1 MAWHWLIARKS
12 WNLDPI
18 LSWALIRNREVF
30 MAALCNAW
38 LSGMVMT
45 VTIVQIPQ
53 RFMIVDRL
61 SPIDSGVRLLPFAA
75 VMVSTSVLVTVA
87 IAKFKVFAV
96 TSLILGALL
105 EIAVVAGFSRASTHV
120 GIEPSQYVFQILAGV
135 CVGICNIIL
144 LLLTPHLVEKEDLAV
159 GNGAINQ
166 IRILGGSLG
175 LSIVTVATT
184 PTLQANLV
192 KVIGPEQTARVLDR
206 TNQIQILSLP
216 SETQAVI
223 IESFGTLYNTQMAI
237 LIGISAAQVVASMLQ
252 WQRKEIILKK

>member
-1 MAWHWLIARKS
+1 MSLAVPPGLITY
-12 WNLDPI
+12 
-18 LSWALIRNREVF
+18 LSRYFHANSHS
-30 MAALCNAW
+30 NAW

-144 LLLTPHLVEKEDLAV
+144 LLLTPHLVEKEDL
-159 GNGAINQ
+159 GKSSRHRRYGFS
-166 IRILGGSLG
+166 R
-175 LSIVTVATT
+175 LS
-184 PTLQANLV
+184 
-192 KVIGPEQTARVLDR
+192 
-206 TNQIQILSLP
+206 
-216 SETQAVI
+216 
-223 IESFGTLYNTQMAI
+223 
-237 LIGISAAQVVASMLQ
+237 
-252 WQRKEIILKK
+252 